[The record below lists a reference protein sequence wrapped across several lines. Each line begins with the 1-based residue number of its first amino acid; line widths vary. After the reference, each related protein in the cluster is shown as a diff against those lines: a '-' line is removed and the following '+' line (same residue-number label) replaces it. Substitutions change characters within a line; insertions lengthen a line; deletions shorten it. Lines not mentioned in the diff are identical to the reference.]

1 MLVVFCPQRSKR
13 KWPRHQ
19 CPIQSLGTH
28 FCFKKLVLTFHRHAS
43 DVLGDKLCE
52 WTRYGAWSISDNGF
66 DWHFAFV
73 LDRHSMYH
81 IERGF
86 NANTMK
92 SKCAAAIGWMAP
104 NNAVIDSLNVPG
116 TLKPLI
122 NKWQN
127 WWKSSF
133 ENGPNNNGGPT
144 L

>member
-1 MLVVFCPQRSKR
+1 
-13 KWPRHQ
+13 
-19 CPIQSLGTH
+19 
-28 FCFKKLVLTFHRHAS
+28 
-43 DVLGDKLCE
+43 
-52 WTRYGAWSISDNGF
+52 
-66 DWHFAFV
+66 
-73 LDRHSMYH
+73 MYH
-81 IERGF
+81 IEKGF
-86 NANTMK
+86 NANTLK